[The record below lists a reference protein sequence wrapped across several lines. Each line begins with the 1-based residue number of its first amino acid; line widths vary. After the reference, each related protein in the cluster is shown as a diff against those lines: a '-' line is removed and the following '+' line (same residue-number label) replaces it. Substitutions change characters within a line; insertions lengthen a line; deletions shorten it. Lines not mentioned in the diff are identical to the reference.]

1 MTYKPDAKNG
11 LALLTSYND
20 VIKDALVD
28 QADMAMARLEVERT
42 ESYEA
47 IKIRH
52 RNELKSAKRNF
63 KHRYK
68 KITNLMADFDK
79 MEPMVLA
86 DLFKGGVPD
95 NAVSAKLETR
105 WVTMDWSN
113 IENRVLTGRQHGKSE
128 AIDLVMMSRIQKKEE
143 DFAKMYG
150 MSPVSLAS

>member
-1 MTYKPDAKNG
+1 MTYKPDTKNG
-11 LALLTSYND
+11 VALITGYND
-20 VIKDALVD
+20 EIVRELTD

-47 IKIRH
+47 IKTRH

-95 NAVSAKLETR
+95 NAVSAKLDTR
-105 WVTMDWSN
+105 WVAMGWSRISQVAPN
-113 IENRVLTGRQHGKSE
+113 MQE
-128 AIDLVMMSRIQKKEE
+128 ADLVMMNRQKKEE

-150 MSPVSLAS
+150 MSPVRICS